1 MTAWRPEIW
10 FSWRF
15 LLLIQEH
22 PRPPAEQASQ
32 EEHEQGQ
39 AVVLDLDS
47 SSGGVLLGRQPD
59 FKKEGIVL

>member
-1 MTAWRPEIW
+1 MALSVAYPGN
-10 FSWRF
+10 
-15 LLLIQEH
+15 
-22 PRPPAEQASQ
+22 PPPPPPAEQASQ